1 MFEKMKSRL
10 FRSDVSGLTNF
21 GVLREL
27 IGQELSDSSVR
38 SQRNVQFVFQAV
50 EKLNK
55 KFGGNIEESSHKCF
69 PDEYFTCPAKC
80 KSCESRCS
88 MQVEIKTKIII
99 HIYNILII
107 SDEALWRPHSC
118 REKMHLLSSV

>member
-88 MQVEIKTKIII
+88 LQVEIKTKIMIFTI
-99 HIYNILII
+99 F
-107 SDEALWRPHSC
+107 
-118 REKMHLLSSV
+118 